1 VGDQAV
7 SGSAC
12 ECQGEPERR
21 RFTTSVE
28 PVRVTTLDRSL
39 GVKVRRTVGHRFRC
53 TCGER
58 GSRRRTP
65 AEARSEGRRHVF
77 DVHVE
82 SPSATASPS
91 GETERAPS

>member
-1 VGDQAV
+1 MGDQAV
-7 SGSAC
+7 SGSAR

-28 PVRVTTLDRSL
+28 PVRVTALDPSL

-53 TCGER
+53 TCGDR
-58 GSRRRTP
+58 GRRRATL

-77 DVHVE
+77 DEHVE
-82 SPSATASPS
+82 SPTASSSAATALELEQS
-91 GETERAPS
+91 